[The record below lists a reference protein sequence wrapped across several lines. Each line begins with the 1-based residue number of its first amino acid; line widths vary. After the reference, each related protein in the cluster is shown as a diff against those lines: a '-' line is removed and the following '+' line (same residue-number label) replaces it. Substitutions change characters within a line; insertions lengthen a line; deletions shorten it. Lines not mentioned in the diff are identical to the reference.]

1 MKQERKKMMCRK
13 ICHLVF
19 SLDGKS
25 HIDGGIASLSTAHV
39 SPGCVGQG
47 EGEVRGAD

>member
-1 MKQERKKMMCRK
+1 MICRK
-13 ICHLVF
+13 IFHLVF

-25 HIDGGIASLSTAHV
+25 HIDGGIASLSTAHFV
-39 SPGCVGQG
+39 EGYVGQG